1 MELKRWPSFLAL
13 SFMFSF
19 RAFAL
24 AQELNDKPDVPSLD
38 SQSNIGAIVSDD
50 VKDDDDKLTNGPSPP
65 TISLDELLR
74 DQLFLQRGTPGGGN
88 SYDPSANSLDLPKF
102 MIGVSLTNVPAS
114 LRAHIDIKEGQGI
127 MVGTVTGA
135 YRFEGGKNAPYFHS
149 RTVEWKKEPV
159 PRSNFNQDL
168 LYSFGAFMT
177 ICRIQRNNAETRIAN
192 MKSGN
197 WATET
202 GQSAIV
208 ITATDQD
215 DQLVTDLQSL
225 AEDQVAQFIQARFAG
240 HGMERLV
247 EGILQAQGYTT
258 YRSPMGADGG
268 RDILAGFG
276 ALGFG
281 SPRLAVEV
289 KTGAVVSRETV
300 DKLLG
305 AVSKFGATEGLF
317 VSWNGYKNNVHTE
330 LSQSFFRVRL
340 WDRTDLLSA
349 LFEHY
354 DKLSPD
360 LRAELPLKPVWT
372 IASDEVE
379 EE

>member
-1 MELKRWPSFLAL
+1 MAVWLIRAGKDGEHEAKFLADGKAYVAWSQLSIDLSGLSDRQSFAVKFQELYPDRGVRTVRNWSSQIWPFVDEIKTGDTVITPLKRQA
-13 SFMFSF
+13 
-19 RAFAL
+19 
-24 AQELNDKPDVPSLD
+24 
-38 SQSNIGAIVSDD
+38 
-50 VKDDDDKLTNGPSPP
+50 
-65 TISLDELLR
+65 
-74 DQLFLQRGTPGGGN
+74 
-88 SYDPSANSLDLPKF
+88 
-102 MIGVSLTNVPAS
+102 
-114 LRAHIDIKEGQGI
+114 GI

-202 GQSAIV
+202 GQSAMV

-215 DQLVTDLQSL
+215 DQLITDLQSL